1 MLRRN
6 KTKNTVVSG
15 QFSGV
20 RTMSGYAHDIPGT
33 RAKAITV
40 PDIRARKG
48 GEPIVV
54 LTAYTAP
61 IARLLDPE
69 VDIILVGD
77 SLGMVVHGMPNTLGV
92 TVDMMILHGQAVMRG
107 ASKALVVID
116 MPFGSFEE
124 SPEVAFRNAS
134 RIMQETGCAAVK
146 LEGGVDMAPTI
157 EFLTRRGI
165 PVMGHVGLMPQKM
178 KAEGGFKTVRLDRTD
193 IIMEDARAVTE
204 AGAFSLVI
212 EGVVEPLARKVSDS
226 IAIPTIGI
234 GASAACDGQVLVVD
248 DMIGLFDEMKPKFV
262 KRYGAVAD
270 SIRESVA
277 AYAADVR
284 ARRFPSDENLFGVEP
299 PKAAASRS

>member
-1 MLRRN
+1 
-6 KTKNTVVSG
+6 
-15 QFSGV
+15 
-20 RTMSGYAHDIPGT
+20 MS
-33 RAKAITV
+33 V
-40 PDIRARKG
+40 PDVRARKG
-48 GEPIVV
+48 GVPLVV

-61 IARLLDPE
+61 MAKLLDSE

-92 TVDMMILHGQAVMRG
+92 TVDMMIMHGQAVMRG

-134 RIMQETGCAAVK
+134 RIMRETGCAAVK
-146 LEGGVDMAPTI
+146 IEGGVEMAPTI
-157 EFLTRRGI
+157 EFLTTRGI

-193 IIMEDARAVTE
+193 IVMADARAVTG

-212 EGVVEPLARKVSDS
+212 EGVVEPLARQVSNS
-226 IAIPTIGI
+226 VSIPTIGI

-270 SIRESVA
+270 VIREAVA
-277 AYAADVR
+277 AYADDVR
-284 ARRFPSDENLFGVEP
+284 ERRFPTDENLFGVEP
-299 PKAAASRS
+299 PKAAAVRS